1 MIQINLFR
9 RFKKKNSIQ
18 NCFPLS
24 SFQTL
29 EVEGQTYPSFSL
41 MKGKGF
47 FAYFSRFMVKFED
60 LPKIEKLV
68 VQCFHKYD
76 LQDKERIYDHGKI
89 LCYYRFNELNN
100 LAVDIITNDNGFISN
115 LMGLKIEPPSPDAV
129 FPHLDLDSYGSLQ
142 GELEF
147 WWDTYWEP
155 FWNSLTEET
164 RNKYIERN
172 NLSAG
177 AVSFLKHH
185 QR

>member
-1 MIQINLFR
+1 MKINIFKL
-9 RFKKKNSIQ
+9 FKKKNPTHDD
-18 NCFPLS
+18 FPLS
-24 SFQTL
+24 SFQIL
-29 EVEGQTYPSFSL
+29 EIEGQSYPLFMSL
-41 MKGKGF
+41 EGKGL
-47 FAYFSRFMVKFED
+47 FAYFSRFMVKPEN
-60 LPKIEKLV
+60 LSKIEKLV
-68 VQCFHKYD
+68 AQSFHKD
-76 LQDKERIYDHGKI
+76 ILQDKESIYDHGKV
-89 LCYYRFNELNN
+89 LCYYRFDELNH
-100 LAVDIITNDNGFISN
+100 LAIDIITNDNNFISN
-115 LMGLKIEPPSPDAV
+115 LMELKIEPPSPDAV

-164 RNKYIERN
+164 RNKYIKRN